1 MILFTI
7 LILMIIMLTLIAII
21 AFGMG
26 GTMFILVFGDVIV
39 CIALLIWIAKRLHN
53 RKKKQESVKTLA
65 LLLFSI
71 M

>member
-21 AFGMG
+21 AFSMG

-39 CIALLIWIAKRLHN
+39 CIALMIWIAKRLYN
-53 RKKKQESVKTLA
+53 RKK
-65 LLLFSI
+65 
-71 M
+71 

>member
-21 AFGMG
+21 AFRMG

-53 RKKKQESVKTLA
+53 RKK
-65 LLLFSI
+65 
-71 M
+71 

>member
-21 AFGMG
+21 AFSMG

-39 CIALLIWIAKRLHN
+39 CIALLIWIIKRLHN
-53 RKKKQESVKTLA
+53 RKK
-65 LLLFSI
+65 
-71 M
+71 